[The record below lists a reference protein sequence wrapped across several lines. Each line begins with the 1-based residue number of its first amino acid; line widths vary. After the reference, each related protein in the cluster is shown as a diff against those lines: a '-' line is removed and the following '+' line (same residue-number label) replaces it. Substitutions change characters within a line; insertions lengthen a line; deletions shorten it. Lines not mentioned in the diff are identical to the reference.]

1 LFLRLLF
8 ILLLLVVVA
17 VMASRL
23 QRDDTHDP
31 LDPSSL
37 AVAGVLSTPA
47 VWDKYRT
54 WLVAE
59 RQMRSRTVATY
70 RRTLWSFWGSIDPR
84 PWHRATPRDLTRLLN
99 TDVRVGQR
107 RGRPLAPNTR
117 LNYAAAVVCFYR
129 WAAAQQLVATDR
141 MVGFTLPRG
150 GQPLPRGID
159 PAALRQVLL
168 AAEPDPRLYLM
179 VWLMYGAGLRAAE
192 VAGLRVEDCYLGEH
206 GYVHVVD
213 GKGGRQRTI
222 PLYPELRAALVRW
235 TAGLPQ
241 AGPLFP
247 SPVRHGEPVGYK
259 TVSAALSGLLGS
271 LGIGETGHALR
282 HAFAQELLAAC
293 GEEHLLTVSRLL
305 GHSST
310 QVTERIYLLGYRGQP
325 ERVVLKLPD
334 PRTRK
339 LTREVNP

>member
-1 LFLRLLF
+1 LFPILSLRLLPV
-8 ILLLLVVVA
+8 LLLLMVVVL
-17 VMASRL
+17 VASRA
-23 QRDDTHDP
+23 RDDDT
-31 LDPSSL
+31 LDP
-37 AVAGVLSTPA
+37 AGGGAVVAGVLSTPA
-47 VWDKYRT
+47 VWDRYRT

-59 RQMRSRTVATY
+59 RGMRPRTVATY
-70 RRTLWSFWGSIDPR
+70 RRTLWSFWSSIDPR
-84 PWHRATPRDLTRLLN
+84 PWHRATPRDLTRLIAA
-99 TDVRVGQR
+99 DVRVGRR

-129 WAAAQQLVATDR
+129 WAAARQLVGTDR

-159 PAALRQVLL
+159 PDALRQVLL

-206 GYVHVVD
+206 GSVRVTD

-222 PLYPELRAALVRW
+222 PLYPELRAALVRYL
-235 TAGLPQ
+235 AGMPQ

-247 SPVRHGEPVGYK
+247 SPVHRGEPVGYK

-271 LGIGETGHALR
+271 LGVGETGHALR

-334 PRTRK
+334 PRTER
-339 LTREVNP
+339 RNR